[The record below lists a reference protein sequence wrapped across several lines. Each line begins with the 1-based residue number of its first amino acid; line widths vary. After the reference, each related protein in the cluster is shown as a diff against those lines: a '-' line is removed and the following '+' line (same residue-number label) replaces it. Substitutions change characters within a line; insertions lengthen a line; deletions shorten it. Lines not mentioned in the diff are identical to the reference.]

1 MIKRAWTYGL
11 ATLAFCYV
19 ACDSGR
25 TAGSSME
32 TENSI
37 AVLVQLAD
45 GTPAASMEV
54 LVRPESYLS
63 GASELGSDSLFQ
75 LHFETDE
82 QGRVVLTDVPS
93 GSYVIEARSDV
104 KNLKGFEKIAYVE
117 ADTTTPLTVEV
128 SEPSKVS
135 GHVGL
140 PQLVRRSA
148 TVSVQG
154 LDYQVPM
161 DSTGYF
167 EFESLPNGNVEIV
180 AFVNEE
186 EEDSITVY
194 GKIETDVG
202 DKSGDEGL
210 YLGDSAYVK
219 KYFVFDDFEN
229 GADDWKPSASKNAE
243 VKLNITSAGRD
254 RKGKVAHFV
263 CERDSAAEW
272 DWALIGRELGGFVD
286 MSELDSIRFWARGSV
301 KSRISFAFDVLVN
314 TDSVTSADN
323 IKSWRHFEVDTAW
336 TRYTVVP
343 SELDTADS
351 NGGNVGWDAV
361 KKRVTKISIFGAM
374 GTEVWVDDIEVY
386 GYGIFDPYAP
396 VSKKSALKK
405 SDSKKKD

>member
-1 MIKRAWTYGL
+1 
-11 ATLAFCYV
+11 
-19 ACDSGR
+19 
-25 TAGSSME
+25 ME

-45 GTPAASMEV
+45 GTPAARMDV
-54 LVRPESYLS
+54 IVRPESYLA
-63 GASELGSDSLFQ
+63 GADDLGSDSLYQ

-82 QGRVVLTDVPS
+82 QGRVILSDVPS
-93 GSYVIEARSDV
+93 GSYVIEARNDSL
-104 KNLKGFEKIAYVE
+104 NLKGFEKIAYI
-117 ADTTTPLTVEV
+117 ASDTTTPLMVEV

-180 AFVNEE
+180 AFVSEDE
-186 EEDSITVY
+186 TDSITVY
-194 GKIETDVG
+194 GKIEADVG
-202 DKSGDEGL
+202 TKSSKKL

-243 VKLNITSAGRD
+243 VKLNTVSAGHG

-272 DWALIGRELGGFVD
+272 DWALIGRDLGGFVD
-286 MSELDSIRFWARGSV
+286 MSELDSIVFWARGSE

-314 TDSVTSADN
+314 SDSVTSADN

-336 TRYTVVP
+336 TRYTVIP
-343 SELDTADS
+343 SQLDTADS

-361 KKRVTKISIFGAM
+361 KKQVTKISIFGAM

>member
-1 MIKRAWTYGL
+1 MIKRAWTYGM
-11 ATLAFCYV
+11 AALAFCYV

-45 GTPAASMEV
+45 GTPAARMDV
-54 LVRPESYLS
+54 IVRPESYLS

-161 DSTGYF
+161 DSTGYLNLNRCPMVMLKL
-167 EFESLPNGNVEIV
+167 SL
-180 AFVNEE
+180 
-186 EEDSITVY
+186 
-194 GKIETDVG
+194 
-202 DKSGDEGL
+202 L
-210 YLGDSAYVK
+210 
-219 KYFVFDDFEN
+219 
-229 GADDWKPSASKNAE
+229 
-243 VKLNITSAGRD
+243 
-254 RKGKVAHFV
+254 
-263 CERDSAAEW
+263 
-272 DWALIGRELGGFVD
+272 
-286 MSELDSIRFWARGSV
+286 
-301 KSRISFAFDVLVN
+301 
-314 TDSVTSADN
+314 
-323 IKSWRHFEVDTAW
+323 
-336 TRYTVVP
+336 
-343 SELDTADS
+343 
-351 NGGNVGWDAV
+351 
-361 KKRVTKISIFGAM
+361 
-374 GTEVWVDDIEVY
+374 
-386 GYGIFDPYAP
+386 
-396 VSKKSALKK
+396 
-405 SDSKKKD
+405 

>member
-1 MIKRAWTYGL
+1 MIKRAWTYGM
-11 ATLAFCYV
+11 AALAFCYV

-45 GTPAASMEV
+45 GTPAARMDV
-54 LVRPESYLS
+54 IVRPESYLA
-63 GASELGSDSLFQ
+63 GADDLGSDSLYQ

-82 QGRVVLTDVPS
+82 QGRVILSDVPS
-93 GSYVIEARSDV
+93 GSYVIEARNDSL
-104 KNLKGFEKIAYVE
+104 NLKGFEKIAYI
-117 ADTTTPLTVEV
+117 ASDTTTPLMVEV

-180 AFVNEE
+180 AFVNDEE
-186 EEDSITVY
+186 VDSVTVY
-194 GKIETDVG
+194 GKIEADVG
-202 DKSGDEGL
+202 SKSGDNL

-219 KYFVFDDFEN
+219 TEFVFDDFED
-229 GADDWKPSASKNAE
+229 GIDLWAPSASKNAE
-243 VKLNITSAGRD
+243 VKLNTVSAGHG

-272 DWALIGRELGGFVD
+272 DWALIGRDLGGFVD
-286 MSELDSIRFWARGSV
+286 MSELDSIVFWA
-301 KSRISFAFDVLVN
+301 
-314 TDSVTSADN
+314 
-323 IKSWRHFEVDTAW
+323 
-336 TRYTVVP
+336 
-343 SELDTADS
+343 
-351 NGGNVGWDAV
+351 
-361 KKRVTKISIFGAM
+361 
-374 GTEVWVDDIEVY
+374 
-386 GYGIFDPYAP
+386 
-396 VSKKSALKK
+396 
-405 SDSKKKD
+405 

>member
-1 MIKRAWTYGL
+1 MIKRAWTYGM
-11 ATLAFCYV
+11 AALAFCYV

-45 GTPAASMEV
+45 GTPAARMDV
-54 LVRPESYLS
+54 IVRPESYLA
-63 GASELGSDSLFQ
+63 GADDLGSDSLYQ

-82 QGRVVLTDVPS
+82 QGRVILSDVPS
-93 GSYVIEARSDV
+93 GSYVIEARNDSL
-104 KNLKGFEKIAYVE
+104 NLKGFEKIAYI
-117 ADTTTPLTVEV
+117 ASDTTTPLMVEV

-180 AFVNEE
+180 AFVSEDE
-186 EEDSITVY
+186 TDSITVY
-194 GKIETDVG
+194 GKIEADVG
-202 DKSGDEGL
+202 TKSSKKL

-243 VKLNITSAGRD
+243 VKLDVTSAGHN

-263 CERDSAAEW
+263 CERDSAADW
-272 DWALIGRELGGFVD
+272 DWALIGRDLGGFVD

-314 TDSVTSADN
+314 SDSVTSADN

-336 TRYTVVP
+336 TRYTVIP
-343 SELDTADS
+343 SQLDTADS

-361 KKRVTKISIFGAM
+361 KKQVTKISIFGAM

>member
-1 MIKRAWTYGL
+1 
-11 ATLAFCYV
+11 
-19 ACDSGR
+19 
-25 TAGSSME
+25 ME

-45 GTPAASMEV
+45 GTPAARMDV
-54 LVRPESYLS
+54 IVRPESYLA
-63 GASELGSDSLFQ
+63 GADDLGSDSLYQ

-82 QGRVVLTDVPS
+82 QGRVILSDVPS
-93 GSYVIEARSDV
+93 GSYVIEARNDSL
-104 KNLKGFEKIAYVE
+104 NLKGFEKIAYV
-117 ADTTTPLTVEV
+117 ASDTTTPLMVEV

-154 LDYQVPM
+154 LDYQVSM

-180 AFVNEE
+180 AFVSEDE
-186 EEDSITVY
+186 TDSITVY
-194 GKIETDVG
+194 GKIEADVG
-202 DKSGDEGL
+202 TKSSKKL

-243 VKLNITSAGRD
+243 VKLDVTSAGHN

-263 CERDSAAEW
+263 CERDSAADW

-314 TDSVTSADN
+314 SDSVTSADN

-336 TRYTVVP
+336 TRYTVIP
-343 SELDTADS
+343 SQLDTADS

-361 KKRVTKISIFGAM
+361 KKHVTKISIFGAM

-405 SDSKKKD
+405 SDPKKKD

>member
-1 MIKRAWTYGL
+1 MIKQAWTYSL
-11 ATLAFCYV
+11 AALAFCYV
-19 ACDSGR
+19 ACDSGQ
-25 TAGSSME
+25 TTGSSME

-63 GASELGSDSLFQ
+63 GASDLGTDSLYQ
-75 LHFETDE
+75 LRFETDE
-82 QGRVVLTDVPS
+82 KGRVVLTDVPS

-140 PQLVRRSA
+140 PQLIRRSA

-180 AFVNEE
+180 AFVNDEE
-186 EEDSITVY
+186 KDSITEY
-194 GKIETDVG
+194 GRIAMNVG
-202 DKSGDEGL
+202 GQSGEGEL

-229 GADDWKPSASKNAE
+229 GIASWVPTASKNGE
-243 VKLNITSAGRD
+243 VKVNADSAGFG
-254 RKGKVAHFV
+254 RKGLVAHFV
-263 CERDSAAEW
+263 CKRDSAAEW
-272 DWALIGRELGGFVD
+272 HWSRTRRLCRYERTGFHQVLGSRFCKVSD
-286 MSELDSIRFWARGSV
+286 FIR
-301 KSRISFAFDVLVN
+301 I
-314 TDSVTSADN
+314 
-323 IKSWRHFEVDTAW
+323 
-336 TRYTVVP
+336 
-343 SELDTADS
+343 
-351 NGGNVGWDAV
+351 
-361 KKRVTKISIFGAM
+361 
-374 GTEVWVDDIEVY
+374 
-386 GYGIFDPYAP
+386 
-396 VSKKSALKK
+396 
-405 SDSKKKD
+405 

>member
-11 ATLAFCYV
+11 ATLALCYV

-37 AVLVQLAD
+37 ALLVQLAD
-45 GTPAASMEV
+45 GTPAARMDV
-54 LVRPESYLS
+54 IVRPESYLS
-63 GASELGSDSLFQ
+63 GATELGSDSLYQ
-75 LHFETDE
+75 LHFETDMY
-82 QGRVVLTDVPS
+82 GRVTLRDVPS
-93 GSYVIEARSDV
+93 GSYVIEARSDS
-104 KNLKGFEKIAYVE
+104 LKGFAKIAYVE

-135 GHVGL
+135 GRVGL

-167 EFESLPNGNVEIV
+167 EFESLPNGEVEIV
-180 AFVNEE
+180 AFVNDTDK
-186 EEDSITVY
+186 DSVTEY
-194 GKIETDVG
+194 GRISADVG
-202 DKSGDEGL
+202 GQSGDGDL

-219 KYFVFDDFEN
+219 TYFMFDDFED
-229 GADDWKPSASKNAE
+229 GVDLWMPAASKNGE
-243 VKLNITSAGRD
+243 VKLDLVSAGRG

-263 CERDSAAEW
+263 CERDSAADW

-286 MSELDSIRFWARGSV
+286 MSDLDSISFWARSSV
-301 KSRISFAFDVLVN
+301 KSQISFAFDMLVN
-314 TDSVTSADN
+314 SDSVTSSEN
-323 IKSWRHFEVDTAW
+323 IKSWAHFNVDTAW
-336 TRYTVVP
+336 TRVVVSP
-343 SELDTADS
+343 SKLDTADS

-361 KKRVTKISIFGAM
+361 KKRVTKISIFGQM
-374 GTEVWVDDIEVY
+374 GTEVWVDDIEVF

-396 VSKKSALKK
+396 L
-405 SDSKKKD
+405 SKKKAAKKED

>member
-11 ATLAFCYV
+11 ATLALCYV

-45 GTPAASMEV
+45 GTPAARMDV
-54 LVRPESYLS
+54 IVRPESYLS
-63 GASELGSDSLFQ
+63 GASELGSDSLYQ

-82 QGRVVLTDVPS
+82 QGRVVLSSVPS
-93 GSYVIEARSDV
+93 GSYVIEARSDSL
-104 KNLKGFEKIAYVE
+104 NLKGFEKIAYVE

-128 SEPSKVS
+128 SEPTKVS
-135 GHVGL
+135 GRVGL
-140 PQLVRRSA
+140 PQLVRSSA

-180 AFVNEE
+180 AFVNESGA
-186 EEDSITVY
+186 DSVTEY
-194 GKIETDVG
+194 GRIETDVG
-202 DKSGDEGL
+202 TQSGEGGL

-229 GADDWKPSASKNAE
+229 GKDGWEPSASYNAS
-243 VKLNITSAGRD
+243 VDFDIAPADRD
-254 RKGKVAHFV
+254 REGKAAHFV
-263 CERDSAAEW
+263 CVRDSAVES

-286 MSELDSIRFWARGSV
+286 VSDLDSIVFWARASK
-301 KSRISFAFDVLVN
+301 KSQISFAFDMLVN
-314 TDSVTSADN
+314 KDSVTSSDN
-323 IKSWRHFEVDTAW
+323 IKSWVHFSADTAW
-336 TRYTVVP
+336 TRFVVTP
-343 SELDTADS
+343 SELDSADN

-361 KKRVTKISIFGAM
+361 KDRVTKLSIFGQM
-374 GTEVWVDDIEVY
+374 GTEIWVDDIEVF

-396 VSKKSALKK
+396 VVKKSVVRKEE
-405 SDSKKKD
+405 

>member
-11 ATLAFCYV
+11 ATLALCYV

-37 AVLVQLAD
+37 ALLVQLAD
-45 GTPAASMEV
+45 GTPAARMDV
-54 LVRPESYLS
+54 IVRPESYLS
-63 GASELGSDSLFQ
+63 GATELGSDSLYQ
-75 LHFETDE
+75 LHFETDMY
-82 QGRVVLTDVPS
+82 GRVTLRDVPS
-93 GSYVIEARSDV
+93 GSYVIEARSDS
-104 KNLKGFEKIAYVE
+104 LKGFAKIAYVE

-135 GHVGL
+135 GRVGL

-167 EFESLPNGNVEIV
+167 EFESLPNGEVEIV
-180 AFVNEE
+180 AFVNDTDK
-186 EEDSITVY
+186 DSVTEY
-194 GKIETDVG
+194 GRISADVG
-202 DKSGDEGL
+202 GQSGDGDL

-219 KYFVFDDFEN
+219 TYFVFDDFED
-229 GADDWKPSASKNAE
+229 GVDLWMPAASKNGE
-243 VKLNITSAGRD
+243 VKLDLVSAGRG

-263 CERDSAAEW
+263 CERDSAADW

-286 MSELDSIRFWARGSV
+286 MSDLDSISFWARSSV
-301 KSRISFAFDVLVN
+301 KSQISFAFDMLVN
-314 TDSVTSADN
+314 SDSVTSSEN
-323 IKSWRHFEVDTAW
+323 IKSWAHFNVDTAW
-336 TRYTVVP
+336 TRVVVSP
-343 SELDTADS
+343 SKLDTADS

-361 KKRVTKISIFGAM
+361 KKRVTKISIFGQM
-374 GTEVWVDDIEVY
+374 GTEVWVDDIEVF

-396 VSKKSALKK
+396 L
-405 SDSKKKD
+405 SKKKAAKKED

>member
-11 ATLAFCYV
+11 ATLALCNV

-45 GTPAASMEV
+45 GTPAARMDV
-54 LVRPESYLS
+54 IVRPESYLA
-63 GASELGSDSLFQ
+63 GADDLGSDSLYQ

-82 QGRVVLTDVPS
+82 QGRVILSDVPS
-93 GSYVIEARSDV
+93 GSYVIEARNDSL
-104 KNLKGFEKIAYVE
+104 NLKGFEKIAYI
-117 ADTTTPLTVEV
+117 ASDTTTPLMVEV

-180 AFVNEE
+180 AFVSEDE
-186 EEDSITVY
+186 TDSITVY
-194 GKIETDVG
+194 GKIEADVG
-202 DKSGDEGL
+202 TKSSKKL

-243 VKLNITSAGRD
+243 VKLDVTSAGHN

-263 CERDSAAEW
+263 CERDSAADW

-314 TDSVTSADN
+314 TDSVTSTDN
-323 IKSWRHFEVDTAW
+323 IKSWRHFDVDTVW
-336 TRYTVVP
+336 TRYTVIP
-343 SELDTADS
+343 SQLDTADS

-361 KKRVTKISIFGAM
+361 KKQVTKISIFGAM

-396 VSKKSALKK
+396 VTKNALKK

>member
-1 MIKRAWTYGL
+1 MSKWAWTYGL
-11 ATLAFCYV
+11 ATLAFCCV

-37 AVLVQLAD
+37 AVLTQLAD
-45 GTPAASMEV
+45 GTPAARMDV
-54 LVRPESYLS
+54 IVRPESYLP
-63 GASELGSDSLFQ
+63 GADELGSDSLYQ

-82 QGRVVLTDVPS
+82 KGRVVLSDVPS
-93 GSYVIEARSDV
+93 GNYVIEARNDSL
-104 KNLKGFEKIAYVE
+104 NLKGFAKIKYVE
-117 ADTTTPLTVEV
+117 ADSTTPLTVEV
-128 SEPSKVS
+128 SEPTKVS

-140 PQLVRRSA
+140 PQMVRRSA

-154 LDYQVPM
+154 LDYQVSM

-167 EFESLPNGNVEIV
+167 EFESLPSGDVEIV
-180 AFVNEE
+180 AFVNDAA
-186 EEDSITVY
+186 EDSVTEY
-194 GKIETDVG
+194 GRIAMNVG
-202 DKSGDEGL
+202 GQSGEGEL

-229 GADDWKPSASKNAE
+229 GAGDWMPSASKNAE

-314 TDSVTSADN
+314 NDSVTSADN

-336 TRYTVVP
+336 TRYTVIP
-343 SELDTADS
+343 SQLDTADS

-361 KKRVTKISIFGAM
+361 KKHVTKISIFGAM

-396 VSKKSALKK
+396 VTKNALKK

>member
-11 ATLAFCYV
+11 ATLALCNV

-45 GTPAASMEV
+45 GTPAARMDV
-54 LVRPESYLS
+54 IVRPESYLP
-63 GASELGSDSLFQ
+63 GASELGSDSLYQ
-75 LHFETDE
+75 LHFTTDE
-82 QGRVVLTDVPS
+82 QGRVILSDVPL
-93 GSYVIEARSDV
+93 GSYVVEARNDS
-104 KNLKGFEKIAYVE
+104 LKGFAKISYASE
-117 ADTTTPLTVEV
+117 EQDSLTVDV
-128 SEPSKVS
+128 SKPSKVS
-135 GHVGL
+135 GRVGL
-140 PQLVRRSA
+140 PQLVRSSA

-154 LDYQVPM
+154 LDYQVQM

-180 AFVNEE
+180 AFVNDADA
-186 EEDSITVY
+186 DSVTEY
-194 GKIETDVG
+194 GRIEADVG
-202 DKSGDEGL
+202 TQSGEGGL

-229 GADDWKPSASKNAE
+229 GLDLWTPSASKNAE
-243 VKLNITSAGRD
+243 VKLNTVSAGHG

-272 DWALIGRELGGFVD
+272 DWALIGRDLGGFVD
-286 MSELDSIRFWARGSV
+286 MSELDSVVFWARGSE

-314 TDSVTSADN
+314 DDSVTSAEN
-323 IKSWRHFEVDTAW
+323 IKAWGHYEVDTAW
-336 TRYTVVP
+336 TRFTVIP
-343 SELDTADS
+343 SKLDTADS

-361 KKRVTKISIFGAM
+361 KDRVTKLSIFGQM
-374 GTEVWVDDIEVY
+374 GTEVWIDDIEVF

-396 VSKKSALKK
+396 IT
-405 SDSKKKD
+405 KKKD

>member
-1 MIKRAWTYGL
+1 MIKRAWTYGM
-11 ATLAFCYV
+11 AALAFCYV

-45 GTPAASMEV
+45 GTPAARMDV
-54 LVRPESYLS
+54 IVRPESYLA
-63 GASELGSDSLFQ
+63 GADDLGSDSLYQ

-82 QGRVVLTDVPS
+82 QGRVILSDVPS
-93 GSYVIEARSDV
+93 GSYVIEARNDSL
-104 KNLKGFEKIAYVE
+104 NLKGFEKIAYI
-117 ADTTTPLTVEV
+117 ASDTTTPLMVEV

-180 AFVNEE
+180 AFVSEDE
-186 EEDSITVY
+186 TDSITVY
-194 GKIETDVG
+194 GKIEADVG
-202 DKSGDEGL
+202 TKSSKKL

-243 VKLNITSAGRD
+243 VKLDVTSAGHN

-263 CERDSAAEW
+263 CERDSAADW
-272 DWALIGRELGGFVD
+272 DWALIGRDLGGFVD

-314 TDSVTSADN
+314 NDSVTSADN

-336 TRYTVVP
+336 TRYTVIP
-343 SELDTADS
+343 SQLDTADS

-361 KKRVTKISIFGAM
+361 KKQVTKISIFGAM

-396 VSKKSALKK
+396 VTKNALKK

>member
-1 MIKRAWTYGL
+1 
-11 ATLAFCYV
+11 
-19 ACDSGR
+19 
-25 TAGSSME
+25 
-32 TENSI
+32 
-37 AVLVQLAD
+37 VLVQLAD
-45 GTPAASMEV
+45 GTPAARMDV
-54 LVRPESYLS
+54 IVRPESYLS

-180 AFVNEE
+180 AFVSEDE
-186 EEDSITVY
+186 TDSITVY
-194 GKIETDVG
+194 GKIEADVG
-202 DKSGDEGL
+202 TKSSKKL

-243 VKLNITSAGRD
+243 VKLDVTSAGHN

-263 CERDSAAEW
+263 CERDSAADW

-314 TDSVTSADN
+314 NDSVTSADN

-336 TRYTVVP
+336 TRYTVIP
-343 SELDTADS
+343 SQLDTADS

-361 KKRVTKISIFGAM
+361 KKYVTKISIFGAM

-396 VSKKSALKK
+396 VTKNALKK

>member
-1 MIKRAWTYGL
+1 MIKRAWTYGM
-11 ATLAFCYV
+11 AALAFCYV

-45 GTPAASMEV
+45 GTPAARMDV
-54 LVRPESYLS
+54 IVRPESYLA
-63 GASELGSDSLFQ
+63 GADDLGSDSLYQ

-82 QGRVVLTDVPS
+82 QGRVILSDVPS
-93 GSYVIEARSDV
+93 GSYVIEARNDSL
-104 KNLKGFEKIAYVE
+104 NLKGFEKIAYI
-117 ADTTTPLTVEV
+117 ASDTTTPLMVEV

-167 EFESLPNGNVEIV
+167 EFESLTNGNVEIV
-180 AFVNEE
+180 AFVSEDE
-186 EEDSITVY
+186 TDSITVY
-194 GKIETDVG
+194 GKIEADVG
-202 DKSGDEGL
+202 TKSSKKL

-243 VKLNITSAGRD
+243 VKLDVTSAGHN

-263 CERDSAAEW
+263 CERDSAADW
-272 DWALIGRELGGFVD
+272 DWALIGRDLGGFVD

-314 TDSVTSADN
+314 SDSVTSADN

-336 TRYTVVP
+336 TRYTVIP
-343 SELDTADS
+343 SQLDTADS

-361 KKRVTKISIFGAM
+361 KKQVTKISIFGAM

-396 VSKKSALKK
+396 VTKNALKK

>member
-11 ATLAFCYV
+11 ATLALCYV

-37 AVLVQLAD
+37 ALLAQLAD
-45 GTPAASMEV
+45 GTPAARMDV
-54 LVRPESYLS
+54 IVRPESYLS
-63 GASELGSDSLFQ
+63 GATELGSDSLYQ

-82 QGRVVLTDVPS
+82 WGRVVLSDVPT
-93 GSYVIEARSDV
+93 GSYVIEARNDSL
-104 KNLKGFEKIAYVE
+104 NLKGFVKIAYVE
-117 ADTTTPLTVEV
+117 SDSTTPLTVEV
-128 SEPSKVS
+128 SEPTKVS
-135 GHVGL
+135 GRVGL

-180 AFVNEE
+180 AFVSEDE
-186 EEDSITVY
+186 TDSITVY
-194 GKIETDVG
+194 GKIEADVG
-202 DKSGDEGL
+202 TKSSKKL

-229 GADDWKPSASKNAE
+229 GAGDWTPSASKNAE
-243 VKLNITSAGRD
+243 VKLDVTSAGHN

-263 CERDSAAEW
+263 CERDSAADW

-314 TDSVTSADN
+314 NDSVTSADN

-336 TRYTVVP
+336 TRYTVIP
-343 SELDTADS
+343 SQLDTADS

-361 KKRVTKISIFGAM
+361 KKHVTKISIFGAM

-396 VSKKSALKK
+396 VTKNALKK